1 MKKLLCSGLAAVLVL
16 LAPVARAQ
24 SEDEIRKKVIED
36 LKPWLEQE
44 VQRRVKDA
52 LAGTQ
57 TSAPPPAP
65 GTAAT
70 PPPVSPSS
78 STWSLTNPIRLA
90 SAGPAYLN
98 LSLVADAVVGGSTE
112 SDVESLQ
119 GAHHDP
125 NQRGFSVTA
134 AEVVLDGA
142 VDPYF
147 KGLAALTWVLEP
159 SGETAVELEE
169 AWMQT
174 TSLPWNLQ
182 ARGGLFYADFGRQ
195 NSQHPHSW
203 SFVDQA
209 VVLRRFFGADGLRN
223 PGARLSWLAPTPWYT
238 ELTLGVFNGS
248 GEAAFSYRGEGTTDI
263 AGGIPAERGLN
274 SMSDLLYVPRLATS
288 FNLTDHQTL
297 LLGASAA
304 FGPNDSGPGAN
315 TQIYGLDAYWKWQ
328 PERAQRGFPFV
339 SWQTEVLWRRYE
351 AAARIDAA
359 DLVTAYPAE
368 TLRDWGLYSQVLW
381 GFRPGWI
388 AGLRGEFATG
398 NDRSFASDL
407 RTDRVRVSPNL
418 TFLPTEFSKI
428 RLQYNYDHR
437 EQIGDDHT
445 VWLQF
450 EFALGAHAAHK
461 F

>member
-1 MKKLLCSGLAAVLVL
+1 MKRFVCCLLLSVC
-16 LAPVARAQ
+16 VARADV
-24 SEDEIRKKVIED
+24 SDAAFDAVKKQVELLQQQLQELQEQ
-36 LKPWLEQE
+36 LKTMEAA
-44 VQRRVKDA
+44 K
-52 LAGTQ
+52 
-57 TSAPPPAP
+57 TSAPLAAA

-70 PPPVSPSS
+70 PPPVSSPA
-78 STWSLTNPIRLA
+78 WSPTDPIRLA

-98 LSLVADAVVGGSTE
+98 LSLVADVVVGGSSE
-112 SDVESLQ
+112 PNVESLQ

-134 AEVVLDGA
+134 AELMLDGA

-169 AWMQT
+169 VWMQT

-182 ARGGLFYADFGRQ
+182 ARVGQFYAEFGRQ
-195 NSQHPHSW
+195 NPQHPHSW

-248 GEAAFSYRGEGTTDI
+248 GESAFSYRGEGTTDI
-263 AGGIPAERGLN
+263 AGGIPAERGLK

-304 FGPNDSGPGAN
+304 FGANDSGPGAN
-315 TQIYGLDAYWKWQ
+315 TQIYGLDAYWKWK

-351 AAARIDAA
+351 AAERVDAA
-359 DLVTAYPAE
+359 DLVTVYPAE
-368 TLRDWGLYSQVLW
+368 KLRDWGLYSQVLW
-381 GFRPGWI
+381 GFHPGWI
-388 AGLRGEFATG
+388 AGLRGEYATG
-398 NDRSFASDL
+398 NDSAYASEL
-407 RTDRVRVSPNL
+407 RADRTRISPNL

-437 EQIGDDHT
+437 EQIGDDHS
-445 VWLQF
+445 VWLQV